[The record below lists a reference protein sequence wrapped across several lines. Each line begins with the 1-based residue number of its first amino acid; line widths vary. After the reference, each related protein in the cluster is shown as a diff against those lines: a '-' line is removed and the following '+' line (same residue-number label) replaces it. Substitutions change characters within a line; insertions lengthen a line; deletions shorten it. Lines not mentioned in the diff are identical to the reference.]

1 MDRTNSRVVSHV
13 PSVSNVCLTCASW
26 RRRTA
31 KHAHFSDDLA
41 CNAPARRPPCVCR
54 LTPRCV
60 CEPTVNGGSLLFTSV
75 AWLAQTCTFLAT
87 GGRRRDAPVQ
97 PAFACACAGTVFI
110 CLSCAKRCHR
120 GTTALC
126 GEQSTVRLNIVWRWR
141 VSLCEQQGT
150 ISRSLGCEP
159 RIAIAGTSSR
169 QSRSAASRCLGDV
182 CNGCFLLLLQG
193 PFVSIYRCDTNSNGA
208 APSYQQLRF
217 WTPSPS
223 PGIGVESS
231 S

>member
-1 MDRTNSRVVSHV
+1 MGRRRKPSTVPDKEAGQLAPSASFGVSPSDQLVSFPWTARIVVSHV

-75 AWLAQTCTFLAT
+75 VWLAQTCTFLAT

-120 GTTALC
+120 GTTALF

-141 VSLCEQQGT
+141 DS
-150 ISRSLGCEP
+150 
-159 RIAIAGTSSR
+159 
-169 QSRSAASRCLGDV
+169 
-182 CNGCFLLLLQG
+182 
-193 PFVSIYRCDTNSNGA
+193 
-208 APSYQQLRF
+208 
-217 WTPSPS
+217 
-223 PGIGVESS
+223 
-231 S
+231 